1 MVDNVCEPFMRV
13 YGDLSILKTLF
24 GTGKGSGAALM
35 MLILGVSGSL
45 ICIITGKKLNYIDLS
60 AVCHN
65 FINQSESKDFVLYYS
80 NMKIH

>member
-13 YGDLSILKTLF
+13 HGDLSILKMLF

-45 ICIITGKKLNYIDLS
+45 ICIITGKKLKKY
-60 AVCHN
+60 
-65 FINQSESKDFVLYYS
+65 E
-80 NMKIH
+80 